1 MDKPQKEDRCLGT
14 QNHWGT
20 GSPTGARRPDGRTAA
35 PAPGRPGQEAWAT
48 GQGRRGPGRPG
59 AAPSP
64 PRPAGGGQVARAAT
78 PRFPGP
84 NGVSAGGVPGCPAYP
99 HLQRGGNSG
108 SGCWHR
114 EQRNRKQ
121 PEVKGGDRNRL
132 ENRKLGFET
141 SVLEAGLLHPCFSLE
156 VVINS
161 RSQGSPHRDEGA
173 RPFRDCDHCAD
184 PYDPWVDAGPRLL
197 CACSC

>member
-1 MDKPQKEDRCLGT
+1 MSADAKPLGHGKSYRGEKPDR
-14 QNHWGT
+14 
-20 GSPTGARRPDGRTAA
+20 RTAA
-35 PAPGRPGQEAWAT
+35 PAPGMPGQEAWAT

-64 PRPAGGGQVARAAT
+64 PRPASGGQVARAAT
-78 PRFPGP
+78 PRSPGP
-84 NGVSAGGVPGCPAYP
+84 NDVSAGGVPGYPASP

-108 SGCWHR
+108 SGCGHR
-114 EQRNRKQ
+114 QQRNRKR

-132 ENRKLGFET
+132 AGRKLGFET
-141 SVLEAGLLHPCFSLE
+141 QACWRQDCCIPVSLWR

-161 RSQGSPHRDEGA
+161 RCQGSPHRDEGA
-173 RPFRDCDHCAD
+173 RPFRDYDHCAD
-184 PYDPWVDAGPRLL
+184 AYDPWVDAGPRLL